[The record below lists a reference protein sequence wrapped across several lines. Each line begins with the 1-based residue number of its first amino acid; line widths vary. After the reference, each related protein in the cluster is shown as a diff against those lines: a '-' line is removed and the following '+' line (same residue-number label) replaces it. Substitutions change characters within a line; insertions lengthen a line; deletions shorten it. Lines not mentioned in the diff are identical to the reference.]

1 MLNNSNVSSCTAF
14 NYKTRIASGD
24 LRHVALKS
32 KEVLDNDQNARVL
45 IFDDITSEVIEIDFR
60 GTPEQLAKRME
71 AAAGATDNSEPASID
86 SVARRPGRPKLGVVA
101 REITLLPR
109 HWEWLARQP
118 SGASVA
124 LRKLVEQAI
133 KANRD
138 KDSVRRAQNAAYRF
152 MSTMAGNEPAFEE
165 AIRALFSQQSE
176 RFLSLIEVW
185 PADVREHAKRLA
197 VPAFPT
203 PGSLA

>member
-1 MLNNSNVSSCTAF
+1 VLNNSNVSSCTAF

-60 GTPEQLAKRME
+60 GTPEQLAKRLE
-71 AAAGATDNSEPASID
+71 AAAGATDHNEPASID

-101 REITLLPR
+101 REVTLLPR

-124 LRKLVEQAI
+124 LRKLVEHAI

-176 RFLSLIEVW
+176 RFLGLIEVW

-203 PGSLA
+203 PGSPA